1 VVPALVAPLHVATL
15 ELVGPWDV
23 RVRVGSVDAVLTIPP
38 ASIVS
43 IQNEKH
49 ESLPLYNATA
59 AAFWRGAKLK
69 ALATKETTAA
79 DGLAPGSLVV
89 KLSPDGA
96 PLTLGTDY
104 DLETKWA
111 NVGRLAGGAIAESA
125 PVWLDYQAGLLRVD
139 SIVVAQGGRLAVRTG
154 EPHPATP
161 TPGAL
166 LPGDRL
172 IARIFVPARAGA
184 LTEDCLFPITEPTFP
199 TRKDAP
205 RASETLAKT
214 WAKLQRGE
222 PVEIL
227 AWGDSVT
234 AGGEASSDAT
244 RWQSV
249 FLAHLKKRFPKA
261 QITLT
266 TVAWGGRN
274 SDSFLAE
281 PPGSPYNF
289 AEKVL
294 AAKPDL
300 IVMEFVNDAG
310 MSPEVVEQ
318 KYTSLK
324 SQFDAIGAEWCILT
338 PHFVRPDW
346 MGQTTVKVEA
356 DPRPYVAGVR
366 AFCAKHHVALADAS
380 LRWGH
385 LVKEGVPYVTL
396 LSNSINH
403 PNDHGHRLF
412 ADALME
418 LFR

>member
-1 VVPALVAPLHVATL
+1 MVPALVSVMEAPQL
-15 ELVGPWDV
+15 ELAGPWQV
-23 RVRVGSVDAVLTIPP
+23 RVRLGKVDTVLTLPA

-43 IQNEKH
+43 VQNEKH

-59 AAFWRGAKLK
+59 AAFWRGAKLN

-79 DGLAPGSLVV
+79 DALAPGSLVV
-89 KLSPDGA
+89 KLSPTGA

-104 DLETKWA
+104 DLEVKWA
-111 NVGRLAGGAIAESA
+111 NVGRLAGGAIAENA

-139 SIVVAQGGRLAVRTG
+139 SIVVARGGRFEVRVGT
-154 EPHPATP
+154 PHPATP
-161 TPGAL
+161 APGAL

-172 IARIFVPARAGA
+172 IGRVFVPALAGA
-184 LTEDCLFPITEPTFP
+184 LTPDCLFPIMEPIFP

-249 FLAHLKKRFPKA
+249 FLARLKKRFPKA

-281 PPGSPYNF
+281 PPGSAYNF

-318 KYTSLK
+318 KYSFLK
-324 SQFDAIGAEWCILT
+324 SKFDAIGAEWCILT

-366 AFCAKHHVALADAS
+366 AFCAKHQVALADAS